1 MRRDLKTELSKAI
14 PVEKLVYLTRSFD
27 VIGSKGHAV
36 AIIEISTE
44 LSKYERQIA
53 EALMHL
59 HGNVKSV
66 LSKSSERQGD
76 FRIRNVKLIGGD
88 PNTEV
93 IHKESSCMFK
103 VDPAK
108 AYFSPRESTERE
120 RIAAT
125 VKPAEYILVMF
136 SGIGPYAI
144 CIAKNHP
151 SARCIAVELNPEA
164 HKYCVENVRINKVAD
179 RVTPILGDVR
189 EICPR
194 LGVTFDRVL
203 MPLPKGAHEFLD
215 IAIPM
220 VKKEGILHFYH
231 WAPRHDLFSE
241 AERLLIENSR
251 LLDRDVEI
259 IARGKVSA
267 FSPSSW
273 KVRLDARII

>member
-1 MRRDLKTELSKAI
+1 M
-14 PVEKLVYLTRSFD
+14 P
-27 VIGSKGHAV
+27 
-36 AIIEISTE
+36 
-44 LSKYERQIA
+44 
-53 EALMHL
+53 
-59 HGNVKSV
+59 
-66 LSKSSERQGD
+66 
-76 FRIRNVKLIGGD
+76 
-88 PNTEV
+88 
-93 IHKESSCMFK
+93 
-103 VDPAK
+103 
-108 AYFSPRESTERE
+108 
-120 RIAAT
+120 
-125 VKPAEYILVMF
+125 
-136 SGIGPYAI
+136 
-144 CIAKNHP
+144 
-151 SARCIAVELNPEA
+151 
-164 HKYCVENVRINKVAD
+164 ENVRINKVAD

-259 IARGKVSA
+259 IAREKVSA